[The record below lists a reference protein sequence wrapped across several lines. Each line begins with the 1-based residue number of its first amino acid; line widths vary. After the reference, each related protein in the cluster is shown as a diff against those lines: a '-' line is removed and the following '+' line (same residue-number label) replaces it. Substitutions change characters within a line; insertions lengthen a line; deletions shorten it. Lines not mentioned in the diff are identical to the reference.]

1 MSENNIIKSIV
12 ESTCPHCDKLIYIE
26 SQFHPA
32 TIGEVFTEA
41 KMNEAKKDCAGRIE
55 SLTIDDD
62 KKASVLK
69 WLNDPT
75 TIFAPN
81 EVENIIL
88 SLLKPEE

>member
-1 MSENNIIKSIV
+1 MTDNIIKSIV
-12 ESTCPHCDKLIYIE
+12 EGVCPHCAKTIYIE

-32 TIGEVFTEA
+32 TVGEVFTEE
-41 KMNEAKKDCAGRIE
+41 KMNEAKKDCAARIE
-55 SLTIDDD
+55 SLTIDEE
-62 KKASVLK
+62 KKNSVLK